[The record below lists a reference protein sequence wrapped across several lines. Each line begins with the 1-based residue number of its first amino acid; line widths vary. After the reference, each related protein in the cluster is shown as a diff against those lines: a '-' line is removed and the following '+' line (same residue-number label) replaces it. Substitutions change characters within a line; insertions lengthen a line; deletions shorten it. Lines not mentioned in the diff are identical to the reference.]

1 MRRQNKED
9 RETRESSD
17 DMCKLHVEVFCLAR
31 VFAVV
36 VSAEVTFNSRV
47 VRCILDDTVAQ

>member
-1 MRRQNKED
+1 
-9 RETRESSD
+9 
-17 DMCKLHVEVFCLAR
+17 MCKLHVEVFCLAR